1 MESAAVSHLNV
12 TMASETYNPYLAA
25 RREWDE
31 RYGDHIMRA
40 RNWRTACLLSNAA
53 MLLAVGG
60 LVWVAS
66 GQHFTPFVV
75 AVDSLNRP
83 VAAGYAG
90 ETALDERARVMTVQT
105 WIENV
110 RLVTTDIDAQRK
122 AIDLVYAHIAS
133 GSAAQAFVTEFDRA
147 NDPFTRGRT
156 ETVSVEVNSVLA
168 TGDRTY
174 QIDWIETTRDFNG
187 GLKSKEHWKAS
198 VTIAINAPKDEKT
211 ARVNPFGVYI
221 TNASWSRV
229 L

>member
-1 MESAAVSHLNV
+1 MTGEA
-12 TMASETYNPYLAA
+12 NPYLAA
-25 RREWDE
+25 RHEWDE
-31 RYGDHIMRA
+31 RYGDQITRA
-40 RNWRTACLLSNAA
+40 RNWRTACLLSNVA
-53 MLLAVGG
+53 MLLAVAG

-66 GQHFTPFVV
+66 GQHFAPYVV
-75 AVDSLNRP
+75 AVDALNRP

-90 ETALDERARVMTVQT
+90 QAVIDERARVTSVQS

-110 RLVTTDIDAQRK
+110 RLVTSDIEAQRK
-122 AIDLVYAHIAS
+122 AIDLVYTHIAS

-147 NDPFTRGRT
+147 NDPFTRGRV
-156 ETVSVEVNSVLA
+156 ETASVEVNSVLS

-174 QIDWIETTRDFNG
+174 QVDWIETTRDLNG
-187 GLKSKEHWKAS
+187 GLKSRERWKAS
-198 VTIAINAPKDEKT
+198 LTIALNTPKDERT